1 MTPRGQ
7 AFVASM
13 EAVKVLLRSGLKP
26 FVAMSAGLEDDD
38 WLLVYAARPPRWPR
52 ISVHRYLRLTEGRY
66 DQQRRTSRTSSRS
79 D

>member
-38 WLLVYAARPPRWPR
+38 WLLVYAAAAKMAEDIRA
-52 ISVHRYLRLTEGRY
+52 SVPQAHRGTL
-66 DQQRRTSRTSSRS
+66 
-79 D
+79 